1 VTAGQTRPSTITTF
15 ENRGWAQVL
24 YLAIGAAVFVQG
36 LATGTYFLLADHQA
50 EGFAYVMLGLAFALT
65 LIGLWFCSQALR
77 RLRDPEPPIVIGP
90 RGIHDRA
97 ISLRPIPW
105 TEIRNLAVHRGS
117 RSGPHIGFDLDEIAA
132 DVAEVRPRVRA
143 AARVNRLFGFS
154 YRVHHMG
161 TTANVDRLIA
171 AIAPYASVKR

>member
-1 VTAGQTRPSTITTF
+1 MTAASTITTF

-36 LATGTYFLLADHQA
+36 LATGTYFAFADHRA
-50 EGFAYVMLGLAFALT
+50 EGLAYVMLGLSVALA
-65 LIGLWFCSQALR
+65 LVGLWFCGQALR

-105 TEIRNLAVHRGS
+105 SEIRNLAVHRGA
-117 RSGPHIGFDLDEIAA
+117 RSGPHIGFDLDDVAA
-132 DVAEVRPRVRA
+132 ELAEVRPRVRA
-143 AARVNRLFGFS
+143 ASRANRVFGYG
-154 YRVHHMG
+154 YRIHHMG
-161 TTANVDRLIA
+161 TTANVERLIA
-171 AIAPYASVKR
+171 AIAPYADVNR